1 MSELLKE
8 KAEDAKSATIDTID
22 KREGIL
28 LLFVRRV

>member
-8 KAEDAKSATIDTID
+8 KAEDAKRATIDTID

-28 LLFVRRV
+28 HIDVIIV